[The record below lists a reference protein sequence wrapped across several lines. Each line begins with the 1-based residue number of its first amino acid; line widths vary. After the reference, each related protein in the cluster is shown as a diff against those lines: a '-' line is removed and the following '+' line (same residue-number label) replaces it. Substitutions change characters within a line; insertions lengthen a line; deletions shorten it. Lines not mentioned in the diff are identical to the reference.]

1 MLKNALIILGAPL
14 WIPLLIAVGAVF
26 LSLFIVLWS
35 LLVSLWA
42 ILATTLIMFPCA
54 IVTSVMAFTV
64 GNGLLSGIAL
74 ISIGIFSIGLSIFL
88 FFACRAATKGIYL
101 LTERTFFGIANIF
114 KGGRYYV

>member
-1 MLKNALIILGAPL
+1 MLKNTLIILGAPL
-14 WIPLLIAVGAVF
+14 WIPLLIAAGTICLA
-26 LSLFIVLWS
+26 LFVVLWS

-42 ILATTLIMFPCA
+42 IHATTLIMFPCA

-88 FFACRAATKGIYL
+88 FSACRAATKGIYL
-101 LTERTFFGIANIF
+101 LTERTFFGIVDICR
-114 KGGRYYV
+114 GGRYYV